1 MNIKSKLL
9 VLFSQY
15 NLILDSLK
23 LMLLSKRNEK
33 PGDYKGLPVWFFIYF
48 NKSGRKRFV
57 RSIA

>member
-23 LMLLSKRNEK
+23 LMLLSKGNKK
-33 PGDYKGLPVWFFIYF
+33 PGDYKGLPV
-48 NKSGRKRFV
+48 
-57 RSIA
+57 

>member
-23 LMLLSKRNEK
+23 FMLLSKRNKK
-33 PGDYKGLPVWFFIYF
+33 PGDYKGLPV
-48 NKSGRKRFV
+48 
-57 RSIA
+57 

>member
-23 LMLLSKRNEK
+23 LMLLSKRNK
-33 PGDYKGLPVWFFIYF
+33 KQGDYKGLQV
-48 NKSGRKRFV
+48 
-57 RSIA
+57 

>member
-23 LMLLSKRNEK
+23 LMLLSKRNKKQKTITLLENLFSK
-33 PGDYKGLPVWFFIYF
+33 LD
-48 NKSGRKRFV
+48 
-57 RSIA
+57 